1 MYSEVSLVL
10 CLSPVSLLHR
20 SFLPVLSRAVGR
32 SKFFALKEARKL
44 YLSPPE
50 SRSLLLYVQSRPGP
64 GLVVGHREG

>member
-10 CLSPVSLLHR
+10 CLSPLSLLHR

-44 YLSPPE
+44 HLSPPE
-50 SRSLLLYVQSRPGP
+50 SCSLLDAQSHPGP
-64 GLVVGHREG
+64 RLEVGHREG